1 MVPETGRPFKPYVSE
16 ATKVRQGLQG
26 TGPGIKLR
34 VKPTV
39 PKITPRAVSGGGA
52 SLNPLSLTNLL
63 RGIGITLAAE
73 MIPSIGSPN
82 AARASMLGIQGNAP
96 VYQTPF
102 NQVTPE
108 MVQADIER
116 RNNLGVGGL
125 NPVLEQAERK
135 GPRVLGYTPIE
146 ELRQNQLAAMAKYP
160 KAAIEDPTP
169 TEEDS
174 LTPVADLTETVDAPD
189 KSREKMRPSTSEEM
203 SAYLGGQQNLQY
215 FARPFGDLVTEEQIN
230 SSPGDAIVRDIMT
243 SPQKAIL
250 FDDERLDSLAGL
262 AGTSYTDADIAEN
275 LSDEAIESLK
285 IKEATPF
292 AGTTSRSEI
301 NEAVRA
307 RQRRMKEERTRKIE
321 QEKGESADRGGKSTV
336 DPGTRPTVDG
346 KTDYILPYR
355 NSKQQRRAA
364 FLDPEDIMQG
374 LKNREMQRGYIT
386 AGGQQYAITP
396 EFIQSGNPKDLGPVL
411 TSEQVAQAKAQELLR
426 DTVENVINTPA
437 EAENPTI
444 AADDALDP
452 ADKKITPG
460 LSGLV
465 SNFFENNTAP
475 KEMGGN
481 AVDLGSA
488 DTPLSR
494 RFTLTPEEI
503 DAALDRGGFDELD
516 RLLTQLRTR

>member
-1 MVPETGRPFKPYVSE
+1 MDLNLFRDMLGGRQPGTTSAVQYLNKVTPS
-16 ATKVRQGLQG
+16 ATSTLKNAILGSQVVR
-26 TGPGIKLR
+26 
-34 VKPTV
+34 
-39 PKITPRAVSGGGA
+39 GGA
-52 SLNPLSLTNLL
+52 GLISLP
-63 RGIGITLAAE
+63 TLGALVAAE
-73 MIPSIGSPN
+73 ALFP
-82 AARASMLGIQGNAP
+82 ARAGRGSTLEEA
-96 VYQTPF
+96 
-102 NQVTPE
+102 
-108 MVQADIER
+108 IER
-116 RNNLGVGGL
+116 GDYVPPLKVSRG
-125 NPVLEQAERK
+125 K
-135 GPRVLGYTPIE
+135 GRVIGNTPIE
-146 ELRQNQLAAMAKYP
+146 QLRENMDREREKYRTV
-160 KAAIEDPTP
+160 DT
-169 TEEDS
+169 
-174 LTPVADLTETVDAPD
+174 ADDAGPPPPPRQEPGRVLSRTADAPD
-189 KSREKMRPSTSEEM
+189 RKPTPEEM
-203 SAYLGGQQNLQY
+203 LTYVGGQQNLQY

-243 SPQKAIL
+243 SPQNAIL

-321 QEKGESADRGGKSTV
+321 KEKGESADRGGKSTV

-346 KTDYILPYR
+346 KTDYMVPYR
-355 NSKQQRRAA
+355 NSEQQRRAA
-364 FLDPEDIMQG
+364 FLDPKDIMQG
-374 LKNREMQRGYIT
+374 LKNRDMQRGYIY
-386 AGGQQYAITP
+386 AGGQRYALTP

-411 TSEQVAQAKAQELLR
+411 TREQVAQAKAQELLR

-452 ADKKITPG
+452 AEKKITPG
-460 LSGLV
+460 ASPEV

-475 KEMGGN
+475 KEMGSHADVN
-481 AVDLGSA
+481 LGST
-488 DTPLSR
+488 DTPLSK